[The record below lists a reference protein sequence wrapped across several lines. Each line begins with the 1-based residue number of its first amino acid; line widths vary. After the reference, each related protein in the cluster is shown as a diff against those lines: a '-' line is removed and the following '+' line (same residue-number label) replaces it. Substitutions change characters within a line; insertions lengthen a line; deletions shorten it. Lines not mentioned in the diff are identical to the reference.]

1 MGNLIAKIALTGGPC
16 AGKTT
21 TISRIEEHL
30 VEMGY
35 HVLIVNECATETIKN
50 GIRPFGKNAVSVYDF
65 ENEILNLQLFK
76 EKRLKD
82 FIKFYD
88 DDTKIVILCDRGSV
102 DVRAYLGE
110 ENYNKMLEENNLK
123 NEDLLKEYDLVI
135 HMITVAADMENRY
148 SNSNNKARFEDPE
161 EAIDVDNNIKLSW
174 EKHPNYKVA
183 PVCELLED
191 KIQIAI
197 DYVDELLKEKESN

>member
-30 VEMGY
+30 VDMGY

-110 ENYNKMLEENNLK
+110 DNYNKMLEENHLK

-161 EAIDVDNNIKLSW
+161 EAIDVDNNIKSSW
-174 EKHPNYKVA
+174 EKHHNYKVA